1 MRCFLID
8 YYLGVAYSSSNLN
21 KKEAYMSEDK
31 KKLFNLKLTDEQK
44 EKLRKLAKKEGLTMT
59 GYIVDH
65 IRRTETQA

>member
-1 MRCFLID
+1 
-8 YYLGVAYSSSNLN
+8 
-21 KKEAYMSEDK
+21 MSEDK

-65 IRRTETQA
+65 IRRSEVQA

>member
-1 MRCFLID
+1 
-8 YYLGVAYSSSNLN
+8 
-21 KKEAYMSEDK
+21 MSEDK

-65 IRRTETQA
+65 IRRAEVQA

>member
-21 KKEAYMSEDK
+21 KKEACMSEDK

-65 IRRTETQA
+65 IRRAETQA